1 MKSKF
6 LQDAI
11 GDEVRRDFSFSRI
24 ESSKNK
30 EILDIIENVESV
42 SIHERRSDFLQYNSD
57 CCRFGY
63 FK

>member
-11 GDEVRRDFSFSRI
+11 GDEVRKAFSFSRI

-42 SIHERRSDFLQYNSD
+42 SIYARRSDFLQYNSD
-57 CCRFGY
+57 CYRFGY

>member
-57 CCRFGY
+57 CYRFGY